1 MISCI
6 IVEDEPL
13 ALKRTMEYVCKIP
26 YLDLLQSFDNGFEA
40 VGFLKAQPV
49 DLIFL
54 DIKMDELTGIQ
65 FLESLDK
72 KPYVIITTAYSEYA
86 LKGYELNVTDYLL
99 KPFTIERFIQAV
111 EKVSHQLEKA
121 PENNR
126 DFFFVKSDYKIEKI
140 FFNDILFIE
149 GMRDYRNIQT
159 ESKKIL
165 TLQTFRDLE
174 KELPNSL
181 FCRVHKSFIVTLNKI
196 DIIERNRIKVKDK
209 LIPISETYKADFYKI
224 IGFNSTGQK
233 QPGHNII
240 GFKAPLSPTKR

>member
-13 ALKRTMEYVCKIP
+13 ALKRTLEYVGKIP

-40 VGFLKAQPV
+40 IGFLREQHV
-49 DLIFL
+49 DLMFL
-54 DIKMDELTGIQ
+54 DIKMDELSGIQ
-65 FLESLDK
+65 LLESLEN
-72 KPYVIITTAYSEYA
+72 KPYVIVTTAYSEYA

-111 EKVSHQLEKA
+111 EKVSCQINST
-121 PENNR
+121 PDITR
-126 DFFFVKSDYKIEKI
+126 DFFFVKSDYRIEKV
-140 FFNDILFIE
+140 FYNNILFIE

-159 ESKKIL
+159 DNKKIL
-165 TLQTFRDLE
+165 TLQTFSDLE

-181 FCRVHKSFIVTLNKI
+181 FCRVHKSFIVPLNKI
-196 DIIERNRIKVKDK
+196 DLIERNRIKIKGK
-209 LIPISETYKADFYKI
+209 LIPISETYKAKFYIK

-233 QPGHNII
+233 QPGH
-240 GFKAPLSPTKR
+240 STR

>member
-13 ALKRTMEYVCKIP
+13 ALKRTMEYVGKIP

-40 VGFLKAQPV
+40 IGFLREQHV
-49 DLIFL
+49 DLMFL

-65 FLESLDK
+65 LLESLEN
-72 KPYVIITTAYSEYA
+72 KPYVIVTTAYSEYA

-111 EKVSHQLEKA
+111 EKVSNQITGKTVI
-121 PENNR
+121 EN
-126 DFFFVKSDYKIEKI
+126 DFFFVKTDYKIEKL

-174 KELPNSL
+174 KELPQSL
-181 FCRVHKSFIVTLNKI
+181 FCRVHKSFIIPLNKI
-196 DIIERNRIKVKDK
+196 DTIERNRIRIREKW
-209 LIPISETYKADFYKI
+209 IPISETYKEIFYKI
-224 IGFNSTGQK
+224 IGFNKYGKK
-233 QPGHNII
+233 QPGHNNI
-240 GFKAPLSPTKR
+240 